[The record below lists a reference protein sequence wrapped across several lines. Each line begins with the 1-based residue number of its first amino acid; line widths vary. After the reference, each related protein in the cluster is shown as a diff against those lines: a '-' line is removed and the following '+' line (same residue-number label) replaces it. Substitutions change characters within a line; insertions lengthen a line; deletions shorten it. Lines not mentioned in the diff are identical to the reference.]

1 VPAFSNAVNDAFA
14 KLGGVH
20 TQMPH
25 TAPRVW
31 AYAKELG
38 LTG

>member
-25 TAPRVW
+25 TPPRVW
-31 AYAKELG
+31 TYAKGLG
-38 LTG
+38 LVA